1 MTFFRVIRGALALGV
16 TFAAGAALGAEITV
30 YKSASCGC
38 CNAWIAHLERNGF
51 EVKARNVVDVTPYK
65 VRLGVTPELG
75 SCHTAQIG
83 GYTIEGHV
91 PAADI
96 KRLLKERPKVAG
108 LAVPGMPE
116 GSPGMEGPRPQ
127 RYEVLSFDARGETR
141 VFARH

>member
-1 MTFFRVIRGALALGV
+1 MTFLRVIQGALALGA
-16 TFAAGAALGAEITV
+16 TLAAGAALGAELTV

-38 CNAWIAHLERNGF
+38 CNAWITHLERDGF
-51 EVKARNVVDVTPYK
+51 KVKAHNVVDVTPHK

-75 SCHTAQIG
+75 SCHTAQIE